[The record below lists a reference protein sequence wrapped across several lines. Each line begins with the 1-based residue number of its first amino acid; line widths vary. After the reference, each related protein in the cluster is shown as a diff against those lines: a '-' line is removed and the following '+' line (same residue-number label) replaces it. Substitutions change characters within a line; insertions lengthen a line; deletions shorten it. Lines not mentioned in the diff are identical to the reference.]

1 MIDIKNLCISY
12 GDLSV
17 YKNFDLQIEKGKIT
31 AILGESGSG
40 KTTLL
45 NAIAGLIEYN
55 GEILGD
61 YKPTSFVF
69 QKEYLVPNLTVK
81 QNLQLVAFGVDF
93 DKELE
98 TFGVLDKKDEHPK
111 NLSGGMARRVSIL
124 RGLIFPAKTL
134 LLDEPF
140 INLDLALKYH
150 LIEIIKN
157 KQKETKQTTILVTHD
172 IKETILLADRI
183 IVIKN
188 GEIIFDTLNKG
199 EQTEKELFSVMIN
212 INKQQNKISGK

>member
-12 GDLSV
+12 GNLSV
-17 YKNFDLQIEKGKIT
+17 YENFNLQIEQGKIT

-45 NAIAGLIEYN
+45 NAIAGLIEYK

-61 YKPTSFVF
+61 YKQTSFVF

-81 QNLQLVAFGVDF
+81 ENLQLVTKGVDF

-98 TFGVLDKKDEHPK
+98 TFGVLDKKDEYPK

-150 LIEIIKN
+150 LINIIKER
-157 KQKETKQTTILVTHD
+157 QKENSQTTILVTHD
-172 IKETILLADRI
+172 IKEATLLADRI
-183 IVIKN
+183 IVVKK
-188 GEIIFDTLNKG
+188 GEIIFDTENKG
-199 EQTEKELFSVMIN
+199 DQTEKELFNIMIN
-212 INKQQNKISGK
+212 IGK

>member
-1 MIDIKNLCISY
+1 
-12 GDLSV
+12 V
-17 YKNFDLQIEKGKIT
+17 YENFNLQIEQGKIT

-45 NAIAGLIEYN
+45 NAIAGLIEYK

-61 YKPTSFVF
+61 YKQTSFVF

-81 QNLQLVAFGVDF
+81 ENLQLVAKGVDF

-98 TFGVLDKKDEHPK
+98 TFGVLDKKDEYPK

-150 LIEIIKN
+150 LINIIEER
-157 KQKETKQTTILVTHD
+157 QKESAQTTILVTHD
-172 IKETILLADRI
+172 IKEATLLADRI
-183 IVIKN
+183 IVVKK
-188 GEIIFDTLNKG
+188 GEIIFDTENKG
-199 EQTEKELFSVMIN
+199 DQTEKELFNIMIN
-212 INKQQNKISGK
+212 IGK

>member
-12 GDLSV
+12 GNLSV
-17 YKNFDLQIEKGKIT
+17 YENFNLQIEQGKIT

-45 NAIAGLIEYN
+45 NAIAGLIEYK

-61 YKPTSFVF
+61 YKQTSFVF

-81 QNLQLVAFGVDF
+81 ENLQLVTKGVDF

-98 TFGVLDKKDEHPK
+98 TFGVLDKKDEYPK

-140 INLDLALKYH
+140 INLDLALIYH
-150 LIEIIKN
+150 LINIIKER
-157 KQKETKQTTILVTHD
+157 QKENSQTTILVTHD
-172 IKETILLADRI
+172 IKEATLLADRI
-183 IVIKN
+183 IVVKK
-188 GEIIFDTLNKG
+188 GEIIFDTENKG
-199 EQTEKELFSVMIN
+199 DQTEKELFNIMIN
-212 INKQQNKISGK
+212 IGKETNKNTSI

>member
-12 GDLSV
+12 GNLSV
-17 YKNFDLQIEKGKIT
+17 YENFNLQIEQGKIT

-45 NAIAGLIEYN
+45 NAIAGLIEYK

-61 YKPTSFVF
+61 YKQTSFVF

-81 QNLQLVAFGVDF
+81 ENLQLVTKGVDF

-98 TFGVLDKKDEHPK
+98 TFGVLDKKDEYPK

-150 LIEIIKN
+150 LINIIKER
-157 KQKETKQTTILVTHD
+157 QKESAQTTILVTHD
-172 IKETILLADRI
+172 IKEATLLADRI
-183 IVIKN
+183 IVVKK
-188 GEIIFDTLNKG
+188 GEIIFDTENKG
-199 EQTEKELFSVMIN
+199 DQTEKELFNIMIN
-212 INKQQNKISGK
+212 IGKETNKNTSI

>member
-12 GDLSV
+12 GNLSV
-17 YKNFDLQIEKGKIT
+17 YENFNLQIEQGKIT

-45 NAIAGLIEYN
+45 NAIAGLIEYK

-61 YKPTSFVF
+61 YKQTSFVF

-81 QNLQLVAFGVDF
+81 ENLQLVTKGVDF

-98 TFGVLDKKDEHPK
+98 TFGVLDKKDEYPK

-150 LIEIIKN
+150 LINIIKER
-157 KQKETKQTTILVTHD
+157 QKESKQTTILVTHD
-172 IKETILLADRI
+172 IKEATLLADRI
-183 IVIKN
+183 IVVKK
-188 GEIIFDTLNKG
+188 GEIIFDTENKG
-199 EQTEKELFSVMIN
+199 DQTEKELFNIMIN
-212 INKQQNKISGK
+212 IGKETNKNTSI

>member
-12 GDLSV
+12 GNLSV
-17 YKNFDLQIEKGKIT
+17 YENFNLQIEQGKIT

-45 NAIAGLIEYN
+45 NAIAGLIEYK

-61 YKPTSFVF
+61 YKQTSFVF

-81 QNLQLVAFGVDF
+81 ENLQLVTKGVDF

-98 TFGVLDKKDEHPK
+98 TFGVLDKKDEYPK

-134 LLDEPF
+134 LLDQPF

-150 LIEIIKN
+150 LINIIKER
-157 KQKETKQTTILVTHD
+157 QKESAQTTILVTHD
-172 IKETILLADRI
+172 IKEATLLADRI
-183 IVIKN
+183 IVVKK
-188 GEIIFDTLNKG
+188 GEIIFDTENKG
-199 EQTEKELFSVMIN
+199 DQTEKELFNIMIN
-212 INKQQNKISGK
+212 INK

>member
-12 GDLSV
+12 GNLSV
-17 YKNFDLQIEKGKIT
+17 YENFNLQIEQGKIT

-45 NAIAGLIEYN
+45 NAIAGLIEYK

-61 YKPTSFVF
+61 YKQTSFVF

-81 QNLQLVAFGVDF
+81 ENLQLVTKGVDF

-98 TFGVLDKKDEHPK
+98 TFGVLDKKDEYPK

-150 LIEIIKN
+150 LINIIKER
-157 KQKETKQTTILVTHD
+157 QKENSQTTILVTHD
-172 IKETILLADRI
+172 IKEATLLADRI
-183 IVIKN
+183 IVVKK
-188 GEIIFDTLNKG
+188 GEIIFDTENKG
-199 EQTEKELFSVMIN
+199 DQTEKELFNIMIN
-212 INKQQNKISGK
+212 IGKETNKNTSI

>member
-12 GDLSV
+12 GNLSV
-17 YKNFDLQIEKGKIT
+17 YENFNLQIEQGKIT

-45 NAIAGLIEYN
+45 NAIAGLIEYK

-61 YKPTSFVF
+61 YKQTSFVF

-81 QNLQLVAFGVDF
+81 ENLQLVTKGVDF

-98 TFGVLDKKDEHPK
+98 TFGVLDKKDEYPK

-150 LIEIIKN
+150 LINIIKER
-157 KQKETKQTTILVTHD
+157 QKESSQTTILVTHD
-172 IKETILLADRI
+172 IKEATLLADRI
-183 IVIKN
+183 IVVKK
-188 GEIIFDTLNKG
+188 GEIIFDTENKG
-199 EQTEKELFSVMIN
+199 DQTEKELFNIMIN
-212 INKQQNKISGK
+212 IGKETNKNTSI

>member
-12 GDLSV
+12 GNLSV
-17 YKNFDLQIEKGKIT
+17 YENFNLQIEQGKIT

-45 NAIAGLIEYN
+45 NAIAGLIEYK

-61 YKPTSFVF
+61 YKQTSFVF

-81 QNLQLVAFGVDF
+81 ENLQLVTKGVDF

-98 TFGVLDKKDEHPK
+98 TFGVLDKKDEYPK

-150 LIEIIKN
+150 LINIIKER
-157 KQKETKQTTILVTHD
+157 QKERAQTTILVTHD
-172 IKETILLADRI
+172 IKEATLLADRI
-183 IVIKN
+183 IVVKK
-188 GEIIFDTLNKG
+188 GEIIFDTENKG
-199 EQTEKELFSVMIN
+199 DQTEKELFNIMIN
-212 INKQQNKISGK
+212 INK

>member
-12 GDLSV
+12 GNLSV
-17 YKNFDLQIEKGKIT
+17 YENFNLQIEQGKIT

-45 NAIAGLIEYN
+45 NAIAGLIEYK

-61 YKPTSFVF
+61 YKQTSFVF

-81 QNLQLVAFGVDF
+81 ENLQLVTKGVDF

-98 TFGVLDKKDEHPK
+98 TFGVLDKKDEYPK

-150 LIEIIKN
+150 LINIIKER
-157 KQKETKQTTILVTHD
+157 QKESKQTTILVTHD
-172 IKETILLADRI
+172 IKEATLLADRI
-183 IVIKN
+183 IVVKK
-188 GEIIFDTLNKG
+188 GEIIFDTENKG
-199 EQTEKELFSVMIN
+199 DQTEKELFNIMIN
-212 INKQQNKISGK
+212 IGK